1 MNVRKIVIVPKTKL
15 VYQKTVLTHA
25 LAQLVVKVQSAM
37 PLVIELNVAVHM
49 GCKEIHMFLV
59 FLLAADV
66 TLTARIGSN
75 VI

>member
-1 MNVRKIVIVPKTKL
+1 MNVGKIVTAHKTKL

-25 LAQLVVKVQSAM
+25 LVQLVVKVQSVM
-37 PLVIELNVAVHM
+37 PLAIELSAPVHL
-49 GCKEIHMFLV
+49 GCKEILMFLV
-59 FLLAADV
+59 FPLAVDV